1 MLSWI
6 VTWRVAQNLFKEYD
20 VDNSGSIDKAEF
32 IQMVGAIEGSVET
45 RKIDELWIEMNEAEG
60 DEGDDGDEAMN
71 VVSTGDAF
79 AVVCHRHR
87 IYVPHD
93 FVYKKTG

>member
-1 MLSWI
+1 
-6 VTWRVAQNLFKEYD
+6 
-20 VDNSGSIDKAEF
+20 
-32 IQMVGAIEGSVET
+32 
-45 RKIDELWIEMNEAEG
+45 MNEAEG
-60 DEGDDGDEAMN
+60 DEGDDLDEAMN

-93 FVYKKTG
+93 FVYKKLD